1 MQFSA
6 LLVNIIFGGEFV
18 KKKRMIFGTVL
29 ILSLICL
36 LVCAFYPLYNNY
48 EELNEETKNLQ
59 NQITEQKEYSKEL
72 EKTEEEYSTDE
83 YVEKHARSL
92 GLVKPDE
99 KIFRNYNDKK

>member
-1 MQFSA
+1 MKKKGK
-6 LLVNIIFGGEFV
+6 IFGIV
-18 KKKRMIFGTVL
+18 
-29 ILSLICL
+29 ILLLLTCL
-36 LVCAFYPLYNNY
+36 LVGVFYHKYLDL
-48 EELNEETKNLQ
+48 EERKNEIDSLED
-59 NQITEQKEYSKEL
+59 QITEQKEYSKEL